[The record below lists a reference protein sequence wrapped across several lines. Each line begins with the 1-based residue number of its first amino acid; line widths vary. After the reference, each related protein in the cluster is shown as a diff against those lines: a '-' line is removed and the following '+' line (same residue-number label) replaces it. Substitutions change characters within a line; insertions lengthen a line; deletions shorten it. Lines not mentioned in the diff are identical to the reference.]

1 MEVNSTITLADW
13 THLTI
18 VYRSLNDTLS
28 LYVNGLEITPVSNV
42 VDTDTEIIVESTS
55 PGQFAIGSA
64 FKETHEVELR
74 TDFVMDELL
83 MWDSVLTDDQITQ
96 LFNSYRSELICF

>member
-18 VYRSLNDTLS
+18 VYRGLNDTLS
-28 LYVNGLEITPVSNV
+28 LYVNGLEITPVTNI
-42 VDTDTEIIVESTS
+42 VDTDTDIIAESIS
-55 PGQFAIGSA
+55 PGQFAIGSV
-64 FKETHEVELR
+64 FKEMHLVEPR

-83 MWDSVLTDDQITQ
+83 MWDSVLTDDQISQ
-96 LFNSYRSELICF
+96 LYNSYRSEMTCF